1 MAFDSSSSDRTPLAS
16 TLSAATSTS
25 ASSTNVAQALA
36 GVMDSAA
43 SNTARNNAL
52 HHIATA
58 VPPLNGGRSLTPHPK
73 KELFESTRHGTSVF
87 PFASYLWVPQDFPSR
102 VTLHWHRETELVR
115 FTKGTFKV
123 SIDMQDMV
131 IKDDAFLLLPGNVMH
146 TISLPAFCEESA
158 VVFDPKMLLLQSYD
172 EVQSE
177 IFESLLSG
185 NMPLPLVIT
194 PSHPAFARIDE
205 LYNYCAHHGA
215 TTHASLRLKI
225 KTKLL
230 EILSIYHQYG
240 LITRKD
246 APQNI
251 KRTKQDK
258 LKELLNYIDSHY
270 AGPMSI
276 KDASS
281 RLGVTDQYFCRFFKR
296 VTGMSFTEYLNDLR
310 LRRAAKEIELSSRAI
325 SDIAYEHGFENAGY
339 FFKSFKSKYGITP
352 LKYRKRFRTDPEAV
366 KAAERAIIDEQRRI
380 THQANAESTAEVAA
394 EMAAEMAAVQAASA
408 DANTA
413 MDTLAQ
419 NEVSE
424 ISPSQLN
431 RDNPVDRGIADLDLP
446 RTTVHHNIRGAI
458 NLPLPDF
465 TLQNPLMPPLNGQ
478 ETNYLLKL
486 ASLGLYTF
494 ASDPDDSFEEIGVNY
509 GNTAAR
515 RAATAASN
523 ASNVSQ
529 NSSSDVAN
537 TELASSLGSEGSDL
551 GDNISA
557 KELAAIHNNSISSSN
572 GYNSRE
578 NNRNTWTPSSGI
590 TEDYLRPVP
599 NEVSINTA
607 ENVAHAARRA
617 SYALHKGHTNA
628 ANETTAST
636 GNETG
641 NLSAKE
647 HSKSQPSQV
656 TPATQSPEQAS
667 SQYQDEAASQT
678 SASAFEATPNQSA
691 ANAHGHNS
699 EHGHVPPIVTVLS
712 SSPATLAAEK
722 AIGLPDE
729 QWDELDDN
737 ELDNMD
743 LGADPEPV
751 TKTIARAFAS
761 TPVVPANTADDPLA
775 ASINAITQQRVKE
788 HMSAAM
794 SASAAEVSATGA
806 GSSLSTASATA
817 KLQAVR
823 AQNRSRNQTAPAPD
837 GKASMAASK
846 AAASASAKAAKPDV
860 TDTEAANAKTA
871 TPQKRRKK
879 SMTSS
884 QQAMARRAE
893 IRAKIDEL
901 EIRKQFNDLD
911 I

>member
-52 HHIATA
+52 HHSATA

-177 IFESLLSG
+177 IFEALLSG

-194 PSHPAFARIDE
+194 PNHPAFARIDE

-394 EMAAEMAAVQAASA
+394 EMAASQAANT
-408 DANTA
+408 DANAA

-424 ISPSQLN
+424 LSPSQLN

-509 GNTAAR
+509 GTTAAR

-537 TELASSLGSEGSDL
+537 TELASSLGSVASDL

-617 SYALHKGHTNA
+617 SYALHTGHTNA

-636 GNETG
+636 CTEAG

-647 HSKSQPSQV
+647 HSKSQPSQI
-656 TPATQSPEQAS
+656 TPATQSSEQAS

-678 SASAFEATPNQSA
+678 PASAFEATPNQSA
-691 ANAHGHNS
+691 TNAHGHNS

-775 ASINAITQQRVKE
+775 A
-788 HMSAAM
+788 
-794 SASAAEVSATGA
+794 TGT

-823 AQNRSRNQTAPAPD
+823 AQNRSRNQAAPAPD

-846 AAASASAKAAKPDV
+846 AASSASAKAAKTDG
-860 TDTEAANAKTA
+860 TDTAAASAKTA
-871 TPQKRRKK
+871 MPPKRRKK

>member
-1 MAFDSSSSDRTPLAS
+1 MSS
-16 TLSAATSTS
+16 
-25 ASSTNVAQALA
+25 
-36 GVMDSAA
+36 
-43 SNTARNNAL
+43 
-52 HHIATA
+52 
-58 VPPLNGGRSLTPHPK
+58 
-73 KELFESTRHGTSVF
+73 
-87 PFASYLWVPQDFPSR
+87 
-102 VTLHWHRETELVR
+102 
-115 FTKGTFKV
+115 
-123 SIDMQDMV
+123 
-131 IKDDAFLLLPGNVMH
+131 
-146 TISLPAFCEESA
+146 
-158 VVFDPKMLLLQSYD
+158 
-172 EVQSE
+172 
-177 IFESLLSG
+177 
-185 NMPLPLVIT
+185 
-194 PSHPAFARIDE
+194 
-205 LYNYCAHHGA
+205 GA

-394 EMAAEMAAVQAASA
+394 EMAASQAANT
-408 DANTA
+408 DANAA

-424 ISPSQLN
+424 LSPSQLN

-509 GNTAAR
+509 GTTAAR

-537 TELASSLGSEGSDL
+537 TELASSLGSVASDL

-617 SYALHKGHTNA
+617 SYALHTGHTNA

-636 GNETG
+636 CTEAG

-647 HSKSQPSQV
+647 HSKSQPSQI
-656 TPATQSPEQAS
+656 TPATQSSEQAS

-678 SASAFEATPNQSA
+678 PASAFEATPNQSA
-691 ANAHGHNS
+691 TNAHGHNS

-788 HMSAAM
+788 QMSTAM
-794 SASAAEVSATGA
+794 SASAAEVSSTGT

-823 AQNRSRNQTAPAPD
+823 AQNRSRNQAAPAPD

-846 AAASASAKAAKPDV
+846 ADSSASAKAAKTDG
-860 TDTEAANAKTA
+860 TDTAAASAKTA
-871 TPQKRRKK
+871 MPPKRRKK

>member
-1 MAFDSSSSDRTPLAS
+1 
-16 TLSAATSTS
+16 
-25 ASSTNVAQALA
+25 
-36 GVMDSAA
+36 
-43 SNTARNNAL
+43 
-52 HHIATA
+52 
-58 VPPLNGGRSLTPHPK
+58 
-73 KELFESTRHGTSVF
+73 
-87 PFASYLWVPQDFPSR
+87 
-102 VTLHWHRETELVR
+102 
-115 FTKGTFKV
+115 
-123 SIDMQDMV
+123 
-131 IKDDAFLLLPGNVMH
+131 
-146 TISLPAFCEESA
+146 
-158 VVFDPKMLLLQSYD
+158 
-172 EVQSE
+172 
-177 IFESLLSG
+177 
-185 NMPLPLVIT
+185 
-194 PSHPAFARIDE
+194 
-205 LYNYCAHHGA
+205 
-215 TTHASLRLKI
+215 
-225 KTKLL
+225 
-230 EILSIYHQYG
+230 
-240 LITRKD
+240 
-246 APQNI
+246 
-251 KRTKQDK
+251 
-258 LKELLNYIDSHY
+258 
-270 AGPMSI
+270 
-276 KDASS
+276 
-281 RLGVTDQYFCRFFKR
+281 
-296 VTGMSFTEYLNDLR
+296 
-310 LRRAAKEIELSSRAI
+310 
-325 SDIAYEHGFENAGY
+325 
-339 FFKSFKSKYGITP
+339 
-352 LKYRKRFRTDPEAV
+352 
-366 KAAERAIIDEQRRI
+366 
-380 THQANAESTAEVAA
+380 
-394 EMAAEMAAVQAASA
+394 
-408 DANTA
+408 

-424 ISPSQLN
+424 LSPSQLN

-509 GNTAAR
+509 GTTAAR

-537 TELASSLGSEGSDL
+537 TELASSLGSVASDL

-617 SYALHKGHTNA
+617 SYALHTGHTNA

-636 GNETG
+636 CTEAG

-647 HSKSQPSQV
+647 HSKPQPSQI
-656 TPATQSPEQAS
+656 TPATQSSEQAS

-691 ANAHGHNS
+691 TNAHGHNS

-761 TPVVPANTADDPLA
+761 TPVVPANTTDDPLA

-788 HMSAAM
+788 QMSTAM
-794 SASAAEVSATGA
+794 SASAAEVSSTGT

-823 AQNRSRNQTAPAPD
+823 AQNRSRNQAAPAPD

-846 AAASASAKAAKPDV
+846 ADSSASAKAAKTDG
-860 TDTEAANAKTA
+860 TDTAAASAKTA
-871 TPQKRRKK
+871 MPPKRRKK

>member
-25 ASSTNVAQALA
+25 ASSTNAAQALA

-43 SNTARNNAL
+43 SNAARNNVL
-52 HHIATA
+52 HHSATA

-177 IFESLLSG
+177 IFEALLSG

-194 PSHPAFARIDE
+194 PNHPAFARIDE

-246 APQNI
+246 APQNV

-281 RLGVTDQYFCRFFKR
+281 RLGITDQYFCRFFKR

-394 EMAAEMAAVQAASA
+394 EMAAEMAAAQAAG
-408 DANTA
+408 DAANA
-413 MDTLAQ
+413 AVVQD
-419 NEVSE
+419 EVSE
-424 ISPSQLN
+424 SSPSQLD
-431 RDNPVDRGIADLDLP
+431 RENPVDRGIADLDLP

-465 TLQNPLMPPLNGQ
+465 TLQNPLMPPLNSQ

-494 ASDPDDSFEEIGVNY
+494 ASDPDDNFEEIGVNY
-509 GNTAAR
+509 GTTAAR
-515 RAATAASN
+515 RAAAATANTAN
-523 ASNVSQ
+523 TSQ
-529 NSSSDVAN
+529 DNISDVAN
-537 TELASSLGSEGSDL
+537 TELASSLGSMGSDL
-551 GDNISA
+551 DDNISA

-617 SYALHKGHTNA
+617 AYAFHKAPTQA
-628 ANETTAST
+628 VNEASA
-636 GNETG
+636 GIG
-641 NLSAKE
+641 NLSANE
-647 HSKSQPSQV
+647 HITSQPSQPSQV
-656 TPATQSPEQAS
+656 PPATQDQAQAQAS
-667 SQYQDEAASQT
+667 AQ
-678 SASAFEATPNQSA
+678 ASAQAPASALDATPNQSA
-691 ANAHGHNS
+691 TNAHGHNS

-712 SSPATLAAEK
+712 TSPATLAAEK

-729 QWDELDDN
+729 QWDELDDE

-761 TPVVPANTADDPLA
+761 THVVPANTADDPLA

-846 AAASASAKAAKPDV
+846 AATSASAKAAKTDV
-860 TDTEAANAKTA
+860 TDTAAANAKTD

>member
-1 MAFDSSSSDRTPLAS
+1 M
-16 TLSAATSTS
+16 
-25 ASSTNVAQALA
+25 
-36 GVMDSAA
+36 
-43 SNTARNNAL
+43 
-52 HHIATA
+52 
-58 VPPLNGGRSLTPHPK
+58 
-73 KELFESTRHGTSVF
+73 
-87 PFASYLWVPQDFPSR
+87 
-102 VTLHWHRETELVR
+102 
-115 FTKGTFKV
+115 
-123 SIDMQDMV
+123 
-131 IKDDAFLLLPGNVMH
+131 
-146 TISLPAFCEESA
+146 
-158 VVFDPKMLLLQSYD
+158 
-172 EVQSE
+172 
-177 IFESLLSG
+177 
-185 NMPLPLVIT
+185 
-194 PSHPAFARIDE
+194 
-205 LYNYCAHHGA
+205 
-215 TTHASLRLKI
+215 
-225 KTKLL
+225 
-230 EILSIYHQYG
+230 
-240 LITRKD
+240 
-246 APQNI
+246 
-251 KRTKQDK
+251 
-258 LKELLNYIDSHY
+258 
-270 AGPMSI
+270 
-276 KDASS
+276 
-281 RLGVTDQYFCRFFKR
+281 
-296 VTGMSFTEYLNDLR
+296 
-310 LRRAAKEIELSSRAI
+310 
-325 SDIAYEHGFENAGY
+325 
-339 FFKSFKSKYGITP
+339 
-352 LKYRKRFRTDPEAV
+352 
-366 KAAERAIIDEQRRI
+366 
-380 THQANAESTAEVAA
+380 
-394 EMAAEMAAVQAASA
+394 
-408 DANTA
+408 
-413 MDTLAQ
+413 
-419 NEVSE
+419 
-424 ISPSQLN
+424 
-431 RDNPVDRGIADLDLP
+431 DRGIADLDLP

-494 ASDPDDSFEEIGVNY
+494 ASDPDDRFEEIGVNY

-636 GNETG
+636 STGAG

-647 HSKSQPSQV
+647 HSKPQPSQV

-691 ANAHGHNS
+691 TNAHGHNS

-729 QWDELDDN
+729 QWDEFEDEDS
-737 ELDNMD
+737 DNMD

-761 TPVVPANTADDPLA
+761 TPVVASDAADKHLA

-794 SASAAEVSATGA
+794 SASAAEVSSTGA

>member
-52 HHIATA
+52 HHSATA

-177 IFESLLSG
+177 IFEALLSG

-194 PSHPAFARIDE
+194 PNHPAFARIDE

-394 EMAAEMAAVQAASA
+394 EMAASQAANT
-408 DANTA
+408 DANAA

-424 ISPSQLN
+424 LSPSQLN

-509 GNTAAR
+509 GTTAAR

-537 TELASSLGSEGSDL
+537 TELASSLGSVASDL

-617 SYALHKGHTNA
+617 SYALHTGHTNA

-636 GNETG
+636 CTE
-641 NLSAKE
+641 
-647 HSKSQPSQV
+647 
-656 TPATQSPEQAS
+656 TQSSEQAS

-678 SASAFEATPNQSA
+678 PASAFEATPNQSA
-691 ANAHGHNS
+691 TNAHGHNS

-788 HMSAAM
+788 QMSAAM
-794 SASAAEVSATGA
+794 SAAEVSATGT

-823 AQNRSRNQTAPAPD
+823 AQNRSRNQAAPAPD

-846 AAASASAKAAKPDV
+846 AASSASAKAAKTDG
-860 TDTEAANAKTA
+860 TDTAAASAKTA
-871 TPQKRRKK
+871 MPPKRRKK